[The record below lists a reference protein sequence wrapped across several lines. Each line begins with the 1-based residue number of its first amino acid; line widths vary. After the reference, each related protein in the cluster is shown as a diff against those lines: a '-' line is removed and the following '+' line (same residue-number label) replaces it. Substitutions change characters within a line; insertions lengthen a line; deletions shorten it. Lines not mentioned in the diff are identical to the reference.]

1 MKACPIQPQ
10 ARPRVSTRPW
20 TRGGFALLEVIMAVA
35 LFSMVATAMTLAL
48 DRLAVASVVVKK
60 ESLLLRA
67 LESELTELRHA
78 RQLPMGVSRRE
89 PDAFGISVVR
99 EVSSLQART
108 DRNEPLDGLFVAR
121 VTATLDDGSKNP
133 LVRSGETCIIKF
145 ALITPPENA
154 SEASPQTPAPPP
166 NR

>member
-1 MKACPIQPQ
+1 VKACPIQPQ

-67 LESELTELRHA
+67 LESELTEL
-78 RQLPMGVSRRE
+78 GVSRRE